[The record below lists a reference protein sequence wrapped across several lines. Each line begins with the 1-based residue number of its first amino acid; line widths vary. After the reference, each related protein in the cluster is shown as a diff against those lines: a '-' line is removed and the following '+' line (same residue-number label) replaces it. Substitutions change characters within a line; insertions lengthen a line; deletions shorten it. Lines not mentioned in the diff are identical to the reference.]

1 MTSYIRTMSY
11 KSLIL
16 TAIPVIL
23 SIASA
28 RAQNADS
35 IIAAADKK
43 FRGESSIAEMTMT
56 VQRPT
61 WSREISMKS
70 WTRGQ
75 DLAIILITGP
85 PREKGIVYLKRG
97 NEVWNWLPSIEKVI
111 KIPPSMMMQS
121 WMGSDFTNDDLVKE
135 SSIVT
140 DYTHKIIGD
149 STIEGRH
156 CYEIELIPKPEA
168 PVVWGKILAWISE
181 KDLLELRVEYYD
193 EDGNIVNIMVL
204 SDIREMG
211 GRVIPTRLELTPV
224 DEPDHKTIMIYTSIQ
239 FNRPIDESFFTEQN
253 MKRLR

>member
-1 MTSYIRTMSY
+1 MMFQ
-11 KSLIL
+11 KPLIF
-16 TAIPVIL
+16 AAVL
-23 SIASA
+23 SILLFGHV
-28 RAQNADS
+28 RAQNADE
-35 IIAAADKK
+35 IIATADKK
-43 FRGESSIAEMTMT
+43 FRGESSFAEMTMT

-70 WTRGQ
+70 WTKGQ
-75 DLAIILITGP
+75 KLALILITGP
-85 PREKGIVYLKRG
+85 SAEKGIVFLKRS

-156 CYEIELIPKPEA
+156 CYKIELIPKPEA
-168 PVVWGKILAWISE
+168 AVVWGKILAWISE
-181 KDLLELRVEYYD
+181 EDFLELRVEYYD
-193 EDGNIVNIMVL
+193 EDGKLINLMTL
-204 SDIREMG
+204 YDIREMG

-224 DEPDHKTIMIYTSIQ
+224 SEPDHKTVMIYTSIQ
-239 FNRPIDESFFTEQN
+239 FNKPIDNSFFTEQN

>member
-1 MTSYIRTMSY
+1 MSNGA
-11 KSLIL
+11 LISAVVPIIL
-16 TAIPVIL
+16 FIGTAQ
-23 SIASA
+23 
-28 RAQNADS
+28 AQNADS
-35 IIAAADKK
+35 IVAAADRK

-70 WTRGQ
+70 WSKGQ
-75 DLAIILITGP
+75 RLAMILVTGP
-85 PREKGIVYLKRG
+85 AREKGIVFLKRG
-97 NEVWNWLPSIEKVI
+97 NEVWNWLPSIERII

-140 DYTHKIIGD
+140 DYTHEIIGD

-168 PVVWGKILAWISE
+168 PVVWGKILTWISE
-181 KDLLELRVEYYD
+181 KDYLELRVEYYD
-193 EDGNIVNIMVL
+193 EDGNLINLMIL
-204 SDIREMG
+204 YDIREMG

-224 DEPDHKTIMIYTSIQ
+224 NEPDHKTIMIYNSIQ
-239 FNRPIDESFFTEQN
+239 FDVPIKDSFFTEQN